1 MLEKLK
7 SEKILGIPL
16 WLFTIL
22 TAATLLI
29 AKFDYLPYNLA
40 GMLAF
45 SMIVGAFLGYIGDK
59 IPVWNAW
66 FGGGIMLTWIIMS
79 AVYTFNWLPESAI
92 SCIVD
97 IGIDGGWRDF
107 FIVVL
112 VVGSICTVNRKILLK
127 SIVGFIPTCV
137 VGLLAAILFGMGAAL
152 IVGVDPIRA
161 MIYYALPVMGGG
173 TGAGAVPMS
182 EMFAAATGQD
192 SGTWF
197 GPAFAA
203 LCVADSLAIILA
215 SSLNVLGKKF
225 PKLSGYPSMM
235 RPGKK
240 EINSRE
246 TVESAKAQMRPA
258 TVEEYALGLAFAV
271 FMYIVANFYSK
282 ISLINNAGLGFSIHA
297 FAWLVIFM
305 AVLIG
310 TDILPEKIKV
320 GCAAISKFFAK
331 YMVFAQMIIMG
342 CASSLYDFGEMLLPK
357 NLFIITMVMIGAIIG
372 TGAFGYLLGFY
383 PVEIAMTAGLCQAN
397 AGNSGDLMTL
407 SAGKRLDL
415 LAFSSVATRIGGAI
429 TLVIASILF
438 GFFA

>member
-161 MIYYALPVMGGG
+161 MIYYAVSYTHLTLP
-173 TGAGAVPMS
+173 T
-182 EMFAAATGQD
+182 T
-192 SGTWF
+192 
-197 GPAFAA
+197 
-203 LCVADSLAIILA
+203 
-215 SSLNVLGKKF
+215 
-225 PKLSGYPSMM
+225 
-235 RPGKK
+235 
-240 EINSRE
+240 
-246 TVESAKAQMRPA
+246 
-258 TVEEYALGLAFAV
+258 
-271 FMYIVANFYSK
+271 
-282 ISLINNAGLGFSIHA
+282 
-297 FAWLVIFM
+297 
-305 AVLIG
+305 
-310 TDILPEKIKV
+310 
-320 GCAAISKFFAK
+320 
-331 YMVFAQMIIMG
+331 
-342 CASSLYDFGEMLLPK
+342 
-357 NLFIITMVMIGAIIG
+357 
-372 TGAFGYLLGFY
+372 
-383 PVEIAMTAGLCQAN
+383 
-397 AGNSGDLMTL
+397 
-407 SAGKRLDL
+407 
-415 LAFSSVATRIGGAI
+415 
-429 TLVIASILF
+429 
-438 GFFA
+438 